1 MFCSKCG
8 KEMPDDAVICTG
20 CGCLLKKDIA
30 PQAATSSGLNSSA
43 PQAAQGNAEA
53 KAKRIA
59 KIFFFVSVSIICFA
73 IYLFARGLSKNDV
86 NVNIYQNRIYA
97 NLYFRDGYFLAS
109 WIFSWFG
116 LGGAITG
123 YVMSRKSKSEAL
135 ELTSFLLLGKAIVL
149 WIVSLMFCSVYV
161 F

>member
-30 PQAATSSGLNSSA
+30 PQTATSSGLNSSA
-43 PQAAQGNAEA
+43 LQAAQGNAEA
-53 KAKRIA
+53 KAKKIA
-59 KIFFFVSVSIICFA
+59 RIFFFVSVAIICFVD
-73 IYLFARGLSKNDV
+73 ICFNQSFSDRYV
-86 NVNIYQNRIYA
+86 
-97 NLYFRDGYFLAS
+97 LAS

-149 WIVSLMFCSVYV
+149 WIVSLRFCSVYV